1 MATGRRQWSDPVT
14 QRLLG
19 RAQLQLAESDRTLAA
34 LEQREDED
42 DRPSL
47 ESIEESLDEL
57 KQAVRDK
64 EPTLPEIKVVVE
76 RSRSEP
82 AKFSI
87 RSPLGR
93 ISAKG
98 RWAVTAAVLVVAI
111 IAVVKA
117 LF

>member
-19 RAQLQLAESDRTLAA
+19 RAELQLAESDRTLAA
-34 LEQREDED
+34 LEREQED

-47 ESIEESLDEL
+47 ESLEEKLDEL
-57 KQAVRDK
+57 AVAVRDK

-76 RSRSEP
+76 PPRSSR
-82 AKFSI
+82 AQFSI

-98 RWAVTAAVLVVAI
+98 WFAVLAAIIVVAI
-111 IAVVKA
+111 VAAAKT